1 MKKLYLLFIFVL
13 LFTSSY
19 SIRPKT
25 DKKDFSKYFFN
36 RSMIKGNIAH
46 QNKNDNTSR
55 YFSFQL
61 KDLLKESNGFIFF
74 QINSSL
80 SPKNISY
87 TFIKERK
94 ERTNINRIEDYKYIT
109 WHSPYLL
116 FKQKF
121 TDKIIYQFAVL
132 ANELG
137 MSQKKV
143 IIRVSPFIKNEK
155 CTCEIARNISGTL
168 KNLVNNNKKDRR
180 DISNDYKW
188 KKPKFD
194 RNNHHNHNWDSKS
207 DKFDKYNHH
216 NFDNK
221 LDKFDKYNNKH
232 HIHKY
237 RKNNGRIVFAISL
250 ISIWSLIFILY
261 CLVNRR
267 KKPVINILKNQEQIN
282 LSQYHNV

>member
-94 ERTNINRIEDYKYIT
+94 ERTNINRIEDYKYKT

-121 TDKIIYQFAVL
+121 NDKIIYQFAVL

-137 MSQKKV
+137 MSQKTV

-155 CTCEIARNISGTL
+155 CTCEIARNISSTL
-168 KNLVNNNKKDRR
+168 KNMVNNNKKVRR
-180 DISNDYKW
+180 DISKDYKW
-188 KKPKFD
+188 KRPKFD
-194 RNNHHNHNWDSKS
+194 PKDYNRNWDN
-207 DKFDKYNHH
+207 KFDEINKY
-216 NFDNK
+216 K
-221 LDKFDKYNNKH
+221 NKH

-237 RKNNGRIVFAISL
+237 RNNIGRIAFAISL
-250 ISIWSLIFILY
+250 IFIWTIILTLY

-267 KKPVINILKNQEQIN
+267 KKPVINMLKKQEQIS
-282 LSQYHNV
+282 LYQYHNV

>member
-94 ERTNINRIEDYKYIT
+94 ERTNINRIEDYKYKT
-109 WHSPYLL
+109 WHSRYLL

-121 TDKIIYQFAVL
+121 NDKIIYQFAVL

-194 RNNHHNHNWDSKS
+194 PKDYNRNWDN
-207 DKFDKYNHH
+207 KFDEINKY
-216 NFDNK
+216 K
-221 LDKFDKYNNKH
+221 NKH

-237 RKNNGRIVFAISL
+237 RNNIGRIAFAISL
-250 ISIWSLIFILY
+250 IFIWTIILTLY

-267 KKPVINILKNQEQIN
+267 KKPVINMLKKQEQIS
-282 LSQYHNV
+282 LYQYHNV